1 MTLLMMCAI
10 AEMGKSVPVPGEN
23 DFGKLLGK
31 SVLVKILVWFGI
43 HYRFL
48 ILAFF
53 RFW

>member
-10 AEMGKSVPVPGEN
+10 TEIGKSVPGEN

-48 ILAFF
+48 ILVFF